1 VKASLLVL
9 VPILAILWIRHPKRL
24 GLTLLLGFAI
34 GGWWYVRN
42 LVIGMPL
49 TGWQES
55 VPLGTVA
62 VSAMAL
68 LRNGGWINEIYTV
81 AKSFTWFGAWSF
93 ITLRTWM
100 YFVLEGC
107 ALGGMVVGVARG
119 RARLRVP
126 LTFTIC
132 FMIAIAGGAAAY
144 YAVHGVAGIPGWYL
158 WPAGGV
164 MAILIVAGLGRFS
177 IAFAAMLAL
186 VDIFGAGARM
196 MPYYAGLAER
206 NHGSLTQLLPGTAR
220 LHVPGWLVVVWLVAT
235 VAIPLLVLQGRAKTR
250 M

>member
-1 VKASLLVL
+1 
-9 VPILAILWIRHPKRL
+9 
-24 GLTLLLGFAI
+24 
-34 GGWWYVRN
+34 
-42 LVIGMPL
+42 MPL

-62 VSAMAL
+62 VSAVAL
-68 LRNGGWINEIYTV
+68 VRNGGWINEIYTV

-100 YFVLEGC
+100 YLVLEVC
-107 ALGGMVVGVARG
+107 ALGGMVIGIARG
-119 RARLRVP
+119 RSRLRAP

-144 YAVHGVAGIPGWYL
+144 YAVHGIAGIPGWYL

-177 IAFAAMLAL
+177 IVFVLMLWL

-206 NHGSLTQLLPGTAR
+206 NHGSLTQLPLAAGR
-220 LHVPGWLVVVWLVAT
+220 LHVPGWLVVAWLVAT
-235 VAIPLLVLQGRAKTR
+235 VADSVAAAQGPGLSPPQAEACPTLNCDWREECYTKNE
-250 M
+250 